1 MTPPGI
7 LPSPLRDKVGYSNH
21 DRFRGHIPVHCCS
34 GLQPPCLRFAM
45 AVTGHHA
52 RLGTRLL
59 ARLCRG
65 RHSRRLGYV
74 RFQGA
79 TRTEPYGPN
88 SGIRLVWG
96 FSCQPSFSAA
106 RPFLPFFAFSIPH
119 SWVRSLGAFV
129 PTTDVSIAVARNG
142 GQGRRALSAAGGLS
156 LTAVSTTG
164 SCDDRVLLD

>member
-1 MTPPGI
+1 MHAGGKNPGSIPECSPMTPPGI

-65 RHSRRLGYV
+65 RHSRRLGYM

-79 TRTEPYGPN
+79 TRTDPYRRD
-88 SGIRLVWG
+88 SRIRLPPWVCDGEARWRPRVQD
-96 FSCQPSFSAA
+96 SRLRQPVIGEARDSLPMSYQPLLDCGAGARAA
-106 RPFLPFFAFSIPH
+106 RLRRQTP
-119 SWVRSLGAFV
+119 SL
-129 PTTDVSIAVARNG
+129 
-142 GQGRRALSAAGGLS
+142 
-156 LTAVSTTG
+156 
-164 SCDDRVLLD
+164 